1 MQLQQIM
8 KRLFTF
14 LSAALFTGAMALPA
28 LTQDYQMPPPP
39 AGFGYGHPGPS
50 YRGNYPGS
58 HRYAADF
65 NHFFDAHP
73 EMARQLSADPRLID
87 NPGYLRAHP
96 ELGQYMWAHPGV
108 DEAFRE
114 HPYNFV
120 HEEHAMN
127 HWRWDREHHR
137 WCR

>member
-1 MQLQQIM
+1 M

-14 LSAALFTGAMALPA
+14 VSAALFTGAMALPVMA
-28 LTQDYQMPPPP
+28 QEYPMIPAPPPP
-39 AGFGYGHPGPS
+39 PSGYGHYPPGP
-50 YRGNYPGS
+50 GYPSG
-58 HRYAADF
+58 HPYAGDF

-73 EMARQLSADPRLID
+73 DIAHQLSADPRLID
-87 NPGYLRAHP
+87 DPAYLRAHP

-114 HPYNFV
+114 HPYRFV

-127 HWRWDREHHR
+127 HWRWDHEHHR
-137 WCR
+137 WCRY